1 MTQQVELL
9 RRQLNLL
16 AVARDVATHEIDA
29 KQIARNKD
37 RQLPLRLKGMA
48 QRSAQSCHQLAHAK
62 RLTDVVI
69 GAEVERL
76 HLRSLVVARRQHQD
90 WECRCLA
97 DSSST
102 TSTISAL
109 AMRQSRLLL
118 GRSFRHDRHVA
129 FISAIRSLRAVRAP
143 DPPVERDDQRTRLE
157 QHGSFR
163 IGKSTLCC
171 C

>member
-29 KQIARNKD
+29 KIAQNKD

-76 HLRSLVVARRQHQD
+76 HLRPLVVAR
-90 WECRCLA
+90 
-97 DSSST
+97 
-102 TSTISAL
+102 
-109 AMRQSRLLL
+109 
-118 GRSFRHDRHVA
+118 
-129 FISAIRSLRAVRAP
+129 
-143 DPPVERDDQRTRLE
+143 
-157 QHGSFR
+157 
-163 IGKSTLCC
+163 
-171 C
+171 